1 MAWQSQPWAPGFHL
15 QFRSVPTSAETEAS
29 MNNKTKITGL
39 ILAGY
44 MLGRTKKLG
53 LALTVASAVAGT
65 SAVKNRDQLLGGLK
79 DFADSSPE
87 LKSLQEKITG
97 RLADSGKNAAKAV
110 AAKGVDQLSVK
121 LQEQTEKMKA
131 TLDDTA
137 DMIDPS
143 VDDSEGA
150 DDEENAP
157 ESEAENAAEPS
168 EGSEPDEEGPTEEA
182 ESTGETET
190 TDEPQETDEEP
201 QDEEE
206 APKKKPEAKRPS
218 TANRSAKGTR
228 SSKSSTAS
236 RGSRTKSSSKRS
248 STAKKTSSRG
258 AAKPEEA
265 EDE

>member
-1 MAWQSQPWAPGFHL
+1 
-15 QFRSVPTSAETEAS
+15 
-29 MNNKTKITGL
+29 MNNKMKITGL

-65 SAVKNRDQLLGGLK
+65 TAAKNRDQLLGGLK

-97 RLADSGKNAAKAV
+97 RLAESGKSAVKAV

-121 LQEQTEKMKA
+121 LQDQTEKMKS
-131 TLDDTA
+131 TLDDAA
-137 DMIDPS
+137 DSIDPN

-150 DDEENAP
+150 DDEEDAPEAEDENAP
-157 ESEAENAAEPS
+157 ENSEESEADEAEPTD
-168 EGSEPDEEGPTEEA
+168 DEQEA
-182 ESTGETET
+182 
-190 TDEPQETDEEP
+190 DEEP
-201 QDEEE
+201 QAEEE
-206 APKKKPEAKRPS
+206 APKKPAAKRSS
-218 TANRSAKGTR
+218 TAKRSAKGTR

-236 RGSRTKSSSKRS
+236 RGSRTKSGSKRS
-248 STAKKTSSRG
+248 TTAKKTSTRA

>member
-1 MAWQSQPWAPGFHL
+1 
-15 QFRSVPTSAETEAS
+15 
-29 MNNKTKITGL
+29 MNNKMKITGL

-65 SAVKNRDQLLGGLK
+65 TAAKNRDQLLGGLK

-97 RLADSGKNAAKAV
+97 RLAESGKSAVRAV

-121 LQEQTEKMKA
+121 LQDQTEKMKS
-131 TLDDTA
+131 TLDDAA
-137 DMIDPS
+137 DSIDPN
-143 VDDSEGA
+143 VDDGEGA
-150 DDEENAP
+150 DDEEDAPEAEDENAP
-157 ESEAENAAEPS
+157 ENSEESEADEAEPTD
-168 EGSEPDEEGPTEEA
+168 DEQEA
-182 ESTGETET
+182 
-190 TDEPQETDEEP
+190 DEEP
-201 QDEEE
+201 QAEEE
-206 APKKKPEAKRPS
+206 APKKPAAKRSS
-218 TANRSAKGTR
+218 TAKSSAKGTR

-236 RGSRTKSSSKRS
+236 RGSRTKSGSKRS
-248 STAKKTSSRG
+248 TTAKKASTRA

>member
-1 MAWQSQPWAPGFHL
+1 
-15 QFRSVPTSAETEAS
+15 

-65 SAVKNRDQLLGGLK
+65 TVAKNRDQLLGGLK

-131 TLDDTA
+131 TLEDTA
-137 DMIDPS
+137 DAIDPS

-157 ESEAENAAEPS
+157 ESEAENAAEP
-168 EGSEPDEEGPTEEA
+168 DEEGPTDEA

-190 TDEPQETDEEP
+190 TDEPQETDEE
-201 QDEEE
+201 E
-206 APKKKPEAKRPS
+206 APKKKPAAKRTS

>member
-1 MAWQSQPWAPGFHL
+1 
-15 QFRSVPTSAETEAS
+15 
-29 MNNKTKITGL
+29 MNNKMKITGL

-65 SAVKNRDQLLGGLK
+65 TAAKNRDQLLGGLK

-97 RLADSGKNAAKAV
+97 RLAESGKSAVRAV

-121 LQEQTEKMKA
+121 LQDQTEKMKS
-131 TLDDTA
+131 TLDDAA
-137 DMIDPS
+137 DSIDPS
-143 VDDSEGA
+143 VDDSEAA
-150 DDEENAP
+150 DDGEDAPQDENAP
-157 ESEAENAAEPS
+157 ENSEESEADEAEPTD
-168 EGSEPDEEGPTEEA
+168 GQEA
-182 ESTGETET
+182 
-190 TDEPQETDEEP
+190 DEEP
-201 QDEEE
+201 QAEEE
-206 APKKKPEAKRPS
+206 APKKPAAKRSS
-218 TANRSAKGTR
+218 TAKRSAKGTR

-236 RGSRTKSSSKRS
+236 RGSRTKSGSKRS
-248 STAKKTSSRG
+248 TTAKKTSTRA

>member
-1 MAWQSQPWAPGFHL
+1 
-15 QFRSVPTSAETEAS
+15 
-29 MNNKTKITGL
+29 MNNKMKITGL

-65 SAVKNRDQLLGGLK
+65 TAAKNRDQLLGGLK

-97 RLADSGKNAAKAV
+97 RLAESGKSAVKAV

-121 LQEQTEKMKA
+121 LQEQTEKMKS
-131 TLDDTA
+131 TLDDAA
-137 DMIDPS
+137 DSIDPN
-143 VDDSEGA
+143 VDDSEGG
-150 DDEENAP
+150 DDEEDAPESEDENAP
-157 ESEAENAAEPS
+157 ESSEDPETGEAETADEVEPTGAAE
-168 EGSEPDEEGPTEEA
+168 TA
-182 ESTGETET
+182 
-190 TDEPQETDEEP
+190 DEPQEIDEEP
-201 QDEEE
+201 QAEEE
-206 APKKKPEAKRPS
+206 APKKSAAKRSS
-218 TANRSAKGTR
+218 TANRSAQGAR

-236 RGSRTKSSSKRS
+236 RGSRTKSGSKRS
-248 STAKKTSSRG
+248 TTAKKTSSRA

>member
-1 MAWQSQPWAPGFHL
+1 
-15 QFRSVPTSAETEAS
+15 
-29 MNNKTKITGL
+29 MNNKMKITGL

-65 SAVKNRDQLLGGLK
+65 TAAKNRDQLLGGLK
-79 DFADSSPE
+79 EFADSSPE

-97 RLADSGKNAAKAV
+97 RLAESGKSAVKAV

-121 LQEQTEKMKA
+121 LQDQTEKMKS
-131 TLDDTA
+131 TLDDAA
-137 DMIDPS
+137 DSIDPN

-150 DDEENAP
+150 DDEEDAPEAEDENAP
-157 ESEAENAAEPS
+157 ENAEESEAE
-168 EGSEPDEEGPTEEA
+168 EA
-182 ESTGETET
+182 EQ
-190 TDEPQETDEEP
+190 TDDEQEGDEEP
-201 QDEEE
+201 QAEEQ
-206 APKKKPEAKRPS
+206 APKKPAAKRS
-218 TANRSAKGTR
+218 TTSNRSAKGTR

-236 RGSRTKSSSKRS
+236 RGSRTKSGSKRS
-248 STAKKTSSRG
+248 TTAKKTSTRA

>member
-1 MAWQSQPWAPGFHL
+1 
-15 QFRSVPTSAETEAS
+15 
-29 MNNKTKITGL
+29 MNNKMKITGL

-65 SAVKNRDQLLGGLK
+65 TAAKNRDQLLGGLK

-97 RLADSGKNAAKAV
+97 RLAESGKSAVKAV

-121 LQEQTEKMKA
+121 LQDQTEKMKS
-131 TLDDTA
+131 TLDDAA
-137 DMIDPS
+137 DSIDPN

-150 DDEENAP
+150 DDEEAAPEAEDENAP
-157 ESEAENAAEPS
+157 ENSEESEADEAEPTD
-168 EGSEPDEEGPTEEA
+168 DEQEA
-182 ESTGETET
+182 
-190 TDEPQETDEEP
+190 DEEP
-201 QDEEE
+201 QAEEE
-206 APKKKPEAKRPS
+206 APKKPAAKRSS
-218 TANRSAKGTR
+218 TAKRSAKGTR

-236 RGSRTKSSSKRS
+236 RGSRTKSGSKRS
-248 STAKKTSSRG
+248 TTAKKTSSTRA

>member
-1 MAWQSQPWAPGFHL
+1 
-15 QFRSVPTSAETEAS
+15 
-29 MNNKTKITGL
+29 MNNKMKITGL

-65 SAVKNRDQLLGGLK
+65 TAAKNRDQLLGGLK

-87 LKSLQEKITG
+87 LKGLQEKITG
-97 RLADSGKNAAKAV
+97 RLAESGKSAVKAV

-121 LQEQTEKMKA
+121 LQDQTEKMKS
-131 TLDDTA
+131 TLDDAA
-137 DMIDPS
+137 DSIDPN

-150 DDEENAP
+150 DDEEDAP
-157 ESEAENAAEPS
+157 ESEDESAPENSEEPEADEAEPTD
-168 EGSEPDEEGPTEEA
+168 DEQEA
-182 ESTGETET
+182 D
-190 TDEPQETDEEP
+190 DEPQA
-201 QDEEE
+201 EEE
-206 APKKKPEAKRPS
+206 APKKPAAKRSS
-218 TANRSAKGTR
+218 TAKRSAKGTR

-236 RGSRTKSSSKRS
+236 RGSRTKSGSKRS
-248 STAKKTSSRG
+248 TTAKKTSSTRA

>member
-1 MAWQSQPWAPGFHL
+1 MAWQSRPWAPGFHL
-15 QFRSVPTSAETEAS
+15 QFRSVPTSAETEAT

-65 SAVKNRDQLLGGLK
+65 TAAKNRDQLLGGLK

-87 LKSLQEKITG
+87 LKNLQEKITG

-110 AAKGVDQLSVK
+110 AAKGVDQLSGK

-137 DMIDPS
+137 DSIDPN

-150 DDEENAP
+150 DDEENTSESEDENVP
-157 ESEAENAAEPS
+157 ESS
-168 EGSEPDEEGPTEEA
+168 EGSETGEA
-182 ESTGETET
+182 ETA
-190 TDEPQETDEEP
+190 DEPQDEEP
-201 QDEEE
+201 QAEEE
-206 APKKKPEAKRPS
+206 APKKPAAKRSS

-228 SSKSSTAS
+228 SSKSSTSS
-236 RGSRTKSSSKRS
+236 RGSRTKSGSKRS
-248 STAKKTSSRG
+248 TTAKKTSSRA

>member
-1 MAWQSQPWAPGFHL
+1 
-15 QFRSVPTSAETEAS
+15 
-29 MNNKTKITGL
+29 MNNKMKITGL

-65 SAVKNRDQLLGGLK
+65 TAAKNRDQLLGGLK

-97 RLADSGKNAAKAV
+97 RLAESGKSAVRAV

-121 LQEQTEKMKA
+121 LQDQTEKMKS
-131 TLDDTA
+131 TLDDAA
-137 DMIDPS
+137 DSIDPS
-143 VDDSEGA
+143 VDDSEAA
-150 DDEENAP
+150 DDGEDAPQDENAP
-157 ESEAENAAEPS
+157 ENSEESEADEAEPTD
-168 EGSEPDEEGPTEEA
+168 DEQEA
-182 ESTGETET
+182 
-190 TDEPQETDEEP
+190 DEEP
-201 QDEEE
+201 QAEEE
-206 APKKKPEAKRPS
+206 APKKPAAKRSS
-218 TANRSAKGTR
+218 TAKRSAKGTR

-236 RGSRTKSSSKRS
+236 RGSRTKSGSKRS
-248 STAKKTSSRG
+248 TTAKKTSTRA

>member
-1 MAWQSQPWAPGFHL
+1 
-15 QFRSVPTSAETEAS
+15 
-29 MNNKTKITGL
+29 MNNKMKITGL

-65 SAVKNRDQLLGGLK
+65 TAAKNRDQLLGGLK

-97 RLADSGKNAAKAV
+97 RLAESGKSAVRAV

-121 LQEQTEKMKA
+121 LQDQTEKMKS
-131 TLDDTA
+131 TLDDAA
-137 DMIDPS
+137 DSIDPS
-143 VDDSEGA
+143 VDDSEAA
-150 DDEENAP
+150 DDGEDAPQHENAP
-157 ESEAENAAEPS
+157 ENSEESEADEAEPTD
-168 EGSEPDEEGPTEEA
+168 GQEA
-182 ESTGETET
+182 
-190 TDEPQETDEEP
+190 DEEP
-201 QDEEE
+201 QAEEE
-206 APKKKPEAKRPS
+206 APKKPAAKRSS
-218 TANRSAKGTR
+218 TAKRSAKGTR

-236 RGSRTKSSSKRS
+236 RGSRTKSGSKRS
-248 STAKKTSSRG
+248 TTAKKTSTRA

>member
-1 MAWQSQPWAPGFHL
+1 
-15 QFRSVPTSAETEAS
+15 
-29 MNNKTKITGL
+29 MNNKMKITGL

-65 SAVKNRDQLLGGLK
+65 TAAKNRDQLLGGLK

-97 RLADSGKNAAKAV
+97 RLAESGKSAVRAV

-121 LQEQTEKMKA
+121 LQNQTEKMKS
-131 TLDDTA
+131 TLDDAA
-137 DMIDPS
+137 DSIDPN
-143 VDDSEGA
+143 VDDGEGA
-150 DDEENAP
+150 DDEEDAPEAEDENAP
-157 ESEAENAAEPS
+157 ENSEESEADEAEPTD
-168 EGSEPDEEGPTEEA
+168 DEQEA
-182 ESTGETET
+182 
-190 TDEPQETDEEP
+190 DEEP
-201 QDEEE
+201 QAEEE
-206 APKKKPEAKRPS
+206 APKKPAAKRSS
-218 TANRSAKGTR
+218 TAKSSAKGTR

-236 RGSRTKSSSKRS
+236 RGSRTKSGSKRS
-248 STAKKTSSRG
+248 TTAKKASTRA

>member
-1 MAWQSQPWAPGFHL
+1 MAWQSRPWAPGFHL
-15 QFRSVPTSAETEAS
+15 QFRSVPTSAETEAT

-65 SAVKNRDQLLGGLK
+65 TAAKNRDQLLGGLK

-87 LKSLQEKITG
+87 LKNLQEKITG

-110 AAKGVDQLSVK
+110 AAKGVDQLSAK

-137 DMIDPS
+137 DAIDPS

-157 ESEAENAAEPS
+157 ESEAENAAEPA
-168 EGSEPDEEGPTEEA
+168 EGSEPAEEGPTDEA
-182 ESTGETET
+182 EPTGEAET
-190 TDEPQETDEEP
+190 ADEPQEIDEEP
-201 QDEEE
+201 QAEEE
-206 APKKKPEAKRPS
+206 APKKPAAKRSS

-228 SSKSSTAS
+228 SSRSSTSS
-236 RGSRTKSSSKRS
+236 RGSRTKSGSKRS
-248 STAKKTSSRG
+248 TTAKKTSSRA

>member
-1 MAWQSQPWAPGFHL
+1 
-15 QFRSVPTSAETEAS
+15 
-29 MNNKTKITGL
+29 MNNKMKITGL

-65 SAVKNRDQLLGGLK
+65 TAAKNRDQLLGGLK

-97 RLADSGKNAAKAV
+97 RLAESGKSAVKAV

-121 LQEQTEKMKA
+121 LQDQTEKMKS
-131 TLDDTA
+131 TLDDAA
-137 DMIDPS
+137 DSIDPN

-150 DDEENAP
+150 DDEEDAP
-157 ESEAENAAEPS
+157 ESEAENAAAPS
-168 EGSEPDEEGPTEEA
+168 EGSEPDEEGLTEEA

-206 APKKKPEAKRPS
+206 APKKKPAAKRPS

-236 RGSRTKSSSKRS
+236 RGSRTKSGSKRS
-248 STAKKTSSRG
+248 TTAKKTSSTRA

>member
-1 MAWQSQPWAPGFHL
+1 
-15 QFRSVPTSAETEAS
+15 
-29 MNNKTKITGL
+29 MNNKMKITGL

-65 SAVKNRDQLLGGLK
+65 TAAKNRDQLLGGLK

-87 LKSLQEKITG
+87 LKNLQEKITG
-97 RLADSGKNAAKAV
+97 RLAESGKSAVKAV

-121 LQEQTEKMKA
+121 LQEQTEKMKS

-137 DMIDPS
+137 DSIDPN

-150 DDEENAP
+150 DDEESTP
-157 ESEAENAAEPS
+157 ESEDENAPAPS
-168 EGSEPDEEGPTEEA
+168 EDPETGEA
-182 ESTGETET
+182 ETA
-190 TDEPQETDEEP
+190 DEPQEIDEEP
-201 QDEEE
+201 QAEEE
-206 APKKKPEAKRPS
+206 APKKPAAKRSS

-228 SSKSSTAS
+228 SSKSSTSS
-236 RGSRTKSSSKRS
+236 RGSRTKPGSKRS
-248 STAKKTSSRG
+248 TTAKKTSSRA

>member
-1 MAWQSQPWAPGFHL
+1 
-15 QFRSVPTSAETEAS
+15 
-29 MNNKTKITGL
+29 MNNKMKITGL

-65 SAVKNRDQLLGGLK
+65 TAAKNRDQLLGGLK

-97 RLADSGKNAAKAV
+97 RLAESGKSAVKAV

-121 LQEQTEKMKA
+121 LQDQTEKMKS
-131 TLDDTA
+131 TLDDAA
-137 DMIDPS
+137 DSIDPN

-150 DDEENAP
+150 DDEEDAPETEDENAP
-157 ESEAENAAEPS
+157 ENTEESEADEAEPTDD
-168 EGSEPDEEGPTEEA
+168 EQEADEET
-182 ESTGETET
+182 
-190 TDEPQETDEEP
+190 QV
-201 QDEEE
+201 EEE
-206 APKKKPEAKRPS
+206 APKKPAAKRSS
-218 TANRSAKGTR
+218 TAKRSAKGTR

-236 RGSRTKSSSKRS
+236 RGSRTKSGSRRS
-248 STAKKTSSRG
+248 TTAKKTSSSRS

>member
-1 MAWQSQPWAPGFHL
+1 
-15 QFRSVPTSAETEAS
+15 

-65 SAVKNRDQLLGGLK
+65 TAAKNRDQLLGGLK

-131 TLDDTA
+131 TLEDTA
-137 DMIDPS
+137 DAIDPS

-168 EGSEPDEEGPTEEA
+168 ESAEPDEEGPTDEA

-190 TDEPQETDEEP
+190 TDEPQETDEE
-201 QDEEE
+201 E
-206 APKKKPEAKRPS
+206 APKKKPAAKRTS

>member
-1 MAWQSQPWAPGFHL
+1 
-15 QFRSVPTSAETEAS
+15 
-29 MNNKTKITGL
+29 MNNKMKITGL

-65 SAVKNRDQLLGGLK
+65 TAAKNRDQLLGGLK

-97 RLADSGKNAAKAV
+97 RLAESGKSAVKAV

-121 LQEQTEKMKA
+121 LQDQTEKMKS
-131 TLDDTA
+131 TLDDAA
-137 DMIDPS
+137 DSIDPS
-143 VDDSEGA
+143 VDDTEGA
-150 DDEENAP
+150 DDVEDVPEAEDENAP
-157 ESEAENAAEPS
+157 ENSEESEADEAEPTD
-168 EGSEPDEEGPTEEA
+168 DEQEA
-182 ESTGETET
+182 
-190 TDEPQETDEEP
+190 DEEP
-201 QDEEE
+201 QAEEE
-206 APKKKPEAKRPS
+206 APKKPAAKRSS
-218 TANRSAKGTR
+218 TAKRSAKGTR

-236 RGSRTKSSSKRS
+236 RGSRTKSGSKRS
-248 STAKKTSSRG
+248 TTAKKTSTRA

>member
-1 MAWQSQPWAPGFHL
+1 
-15 QFRSVPTSAETEAS
+15 
-29 MNNKTKITGL
+29 MNNKMKITGL

-65 SAVKNRDQLLGGLK
+65 TAAKNRDQLLGGLK

-97 RLADSGKNAAKAV
+97 RLAESGKSAVKAV

-121 LQEQTEKMKA
+121 LQDQTEKMKS
-131 TLDDTA
+131 TLDDAA
-137 DMIDPS
+137 DSIDPN

-150 DDEENAP
+150 DDEEDAP
-157 ESEAENAAEPS
+157 ETEDENVPENTEESEADEAEPTDD
-168 EGSEPDEEGPTEEA
+168 EQEADEET
-182 ESTGETET
+182 
-190 TDEPQETDEEP
+190 QV
-201 QDEEE
+201 EEE
-206 APKKKPEAKRPS
+206 APKKPAAKRSS
-218 TANRSAKGTR
+218 TAKRSAKGTR

-236 RGSRTKSSSKRS
+236 RGSRTKSGSRRS
-248 STAKKTSSRG
+248 TTAKKTSSSRS

>member
-1 MAWQSQPWAPGFHL
+1 
-15 QFRSVPTSAETEAS
+15 
-29 MNNKTKITGL
+29 MNNKMKITGL

-65 SAVKNRDQLLGGLK
+65 TAAKNRDQLLGGLK

-97 RLADSGKNAAKAV
+97 RLAESGKSAVKAV

-121 LQEQTEKMKA
+121 LQDQTEKMKS
-131 TLDDTA
+131 TLDDAA
-137 DMIDPS
+137 DSIDPN

-150 DDEENAP
+150 DDEEDAPEAEDENAP
-157 ESEAENAAEPS
+157 ENSEESEA
-168 EGSEPDEEGPTEEA
+168 DEA
-182 ESTGETET
+182 ET
-190 TDEPQETDEEP
+190 TDESQETDEEP
-201 QDEEE
+201 QAEEE
-206 APKKKPEAKRPS
+206 APKKPAAKRSS
-218 TANRSAKGTR
+218 TAKRSARGTR

-236 RGSRTKSSSKRS
+236 RGSRTKSGSKRS
-248 STAKKTSSRG
+248 TTAKKTSTRA